1 MSNAMFCYQCQ
12 ETVGNKGCTQMGVCG
27 KKPQVRLVTRKPVTA
42 GGAELEENPRAR
54 SAKLRVAEK
63 CGFDL

>member
-1 MSNAMFCYQCQ
+1 MRLPA
-12 ETVGNKGCTQMGVCG
+12 GVSG
-27 KKPQVRLVTRKPVTA
+27 VRVRLVTRKPVTA

>member
-1 MSNAMFCYQCQ
+1 MC
-12 ETVGNKGCTQMGVCG
+12 VCG

-42 GGAELEENPRAR
+42 GGAELEEYPRAR

-63 CGFDL
+63 LKDPDVRYKAPGQP